1 MQLQEMVTRIR
12 KTLGEPEPN
21 GYGSQQAGQGTWDNL
36 QIIGYINEAAGIM
49 AHDWRKEKIGSISI
63 TSAGQTDFAIPTD
76 ALEDGLRNVSY
87 LIGSTAYPMNYI
99 DLDHYN
105 RYATGQLPAYTGMQV
120 TYNYTVF
127 AGTIKIWPAA
137 AATTDTIQP
146 YYYRT
151 PALLVDAGNV
161 SELPVRFHPAL
172 IFYAIAECQ
181 NAVEETNLE
190 TDARNKW
197 QQLRQQF
204 KIEMAK
210 NQRDRG
216 IRVRGRR

>member
-12 KTLGEPEPN
+12 RTLGEPEAN
-21 GYGSQQAGQGTWDNL
+21 GYGTQPAGQGTWDNS
-36 QIIGYINEAAGIM
+36 QIIGYINEAAGIL
-49 AHDWRKEKIGSISI
+49 AHDWRKEKIGSIVA
-63 TSAGQTDFAIPTD
+63 TAGQTDFPLPDD
-76 ALEDGLRNVSY
+76 ALEDGLRTVSY
-87 LIGSTAYPMNYI
+87 LTNGTAYPMSYI

-105 RYATGQLPAYTGMQV
+105 RYATGQSPAYTGMQV

-127 AGTIKIWPAA
+127 AGTIKIWPGASGA
-137 AATTDTIQP
+137 DAIQP

-151 PALLVDAGNV
+151 PALLVAGADV
-161 SELPVRFHPAL
+161 SELPIRFHPAL

-204 KIEMAK
+204 KQEMAK